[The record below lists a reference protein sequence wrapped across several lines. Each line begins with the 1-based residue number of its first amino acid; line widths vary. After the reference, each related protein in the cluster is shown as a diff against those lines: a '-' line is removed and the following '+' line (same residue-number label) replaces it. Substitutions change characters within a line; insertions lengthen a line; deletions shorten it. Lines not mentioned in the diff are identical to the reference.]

1 MRARRLKKHPVE
13 ERETRALREL
23 RRQKVVGVL
32 EEAIKPVIIQALKA
46 IPSHVSRTQLRKLE
60 EEVLKKTRQK
70 ADVDYPFYRFDVERK
85 RVFIKGKDGR
95 FKPYPITEE
104 IMKKFRKAMKDVES
118 EIGKEDRKKLR

>member
-13 ERETRALREL
+13 EREAKILREL
-23 RRQKVVGVL
+23 KRQKVVGVL

>member
-13 ERETRALREL
+13 EREAKILREL
-23 RRQKVVGVL
+23 KRQKVVGVL

-85 RVFIKGKDGR
+85 RVFIKGKDGK

-104 IMKKFRKAMKDVES
+104 IMKKFRKAMKDVEN

>member
-1 MRARRLKKHPVE
+1 M
-13 ERETRALREL
+13 
-23 RRQKVVGVL
+23 L